1 MAIKHTFVSAIADGA
16 DATLVRPSNWNA
28 NHTIDNNTI
37 TYAMIQAV
45 TAGRILG
52 SIAGGNVAELT
63 PSQIFDLVS
72 STNGVLL
79 TRTGGTWAALANWST
94 DNGDLVAN
102 TNAAPVAPASG
113 KAKLFATDLAG
124 RPMIAQLAPAGA
136 PAIAQPFLGQKN
148 FLLWTP
154 AANTATM
161 GVVGAPAV
169 TATGTATARAF
180 ATTSLV
186 TASKRVGYVSAATAA
201 AVGGVR
207 SPQLAFWRGNAA
219 GLGGFTFVMRFA
231 VSDAVLVTTG
241 RTFCGLNNGGAPTDV
256 DPSTL
261 TNLVGIGADNG
272 DTTLQLYAAGAAA
285 QARTSLGA
293 SFPINTGTNNEIY
306 ELALYA
312 PPNGSS
318 ISYRV
323 TRLST
328 GNVATGTISAGAS
341 LLGNTLGLAA
351 QLWRSN
357 GATAAAV
364 GIDCLGLYMESDY

>member
-1 MAIKHTFVSAIADGA
+1 MTLTIVHKFVSAVAD
-16 DATLVRPSNWNA
+16 DPDTTLVRPSNWNDTHSIQLA
-28 NHTIDNNTI
+28 NQRVVGRVTSGAGD
-37 TYAMIQAV
+37 AEEV
-45 TAGRILG
+45 TA
-52 SIAGGNVAELT
+52 A
-63 PSQIFDLVS
+63 QIFDWIS

-79 TRTGGTWAALANWST
+79 TRTGGAWAALANWST
-94 DNGDLVAN
+94 DNGDIVAN
-102 TNAAPVAPASG
+102 TNAAPAAPSAG
-113 KAKLFATDLAG
+113 VKLYAQDVAG
-124 RPMIAQLAPAGA
+124 RPMLATVGPAGA
-136 PAIAQPFLGQKN
+136 AIPVMPSLGHHNFVLWSPPAN
-148 FLLWTP
+148 
-154 AANTATM
+154 NATM
-161 GVVGAPAV
+161 GVLGSAAV

-261 TNLVGIGADNG
+261 TNIIGVGANAG
-272 DTTLQLYAAGAAA
+272 DTTLQLYAAGSSA

-293 SFPINTGTNNEIY
+293 SFPINGGTNNEIY
-306 ELALYA
+306 EVAFYA
-312 PPNGSS
+312 PPHGST

-328 GNVATGTISAGAS
+328 GDVATGTVSAAAS

-357 GATAAAV
+357 GSTAAAV
-364 GIDCLGLYMESDY
+364 GIDCLGLYMGSDR